1 MRAPLKQSL
10 AMNNQQRIPLSTG
23 VELDVW
29 TAGDPSHP
37 PIIFLHG
44 FPESHR
50 TWAHQ
55 IAGLTDRFYCIAPDQ
70 RGYARSSKPPQ
81 VADYKIPLLV
91 ADVFALADA
100 LQIDRFTL
108 AAHDWGGAIGWA
120 TALTRPDRVERLII
134 ANAPHPYIYQ
144 KTIIED
150 LDQRQAAQY
159 IRTFRGQ
166 ELEERIAKNGLDWF
180 FEHSFMR
187 HLKASA
193 VSDSE
198 RAAYLDEWSQPGALT
213 AMFNWYRASPTDV
226 PAMDE
231 VVETTAFLQKPFPQL
246 HIPTLIVWGTKDPAL
261 LPCQLDGIETYVP
274 NATVIRIPDAGH
286 FSPWEA
292 PDAVTKAM
300 RDWL

>member
-1 MRAPLKQSL
+1 ME
-10 AMNNQQRIPLSTG
+10 QRRIALSTG

-29 TAGDPSHP
+29 TAGNPANS

-55 IAGLTDRFYCIAPDQ
+55 MAGLADRFYCIAPDQ
-70 RGYARSSKPPQ
+70 RGYARSSKPPK
-81 VADYKIPLLV
+81 VADYKISLLV

-246 HIPTLIVWGTKDPAL
+246 HIPTLIVWGMKDPAL
-261 LPCQLDGIETYVP
+261 LPCQLEGIEEHVP
-274 NATVIRIPDAGH
+274 NATVNRIPDAGH

-300 RDWL
+300 QDWL

>member
-1 MRAPLKQSL
+1 MTIST
-10 AMNNQQRIPLSTG
+10 QRRIALSTG
-23 VELDVW
+23 VELEVW
-29 TAGDPSHP
+29 TLGDPANP

-55 IAGLTDRFYCIAPDQ
+55 MAGLGDKFWCIAPDQ
-70 RGYARSSKPPQ
+70 RGYARSSKPPE
-81 VADYKIPLLV
+81 VGEFTVPKLV

-100 LQIDRFTL
+100 LSIDRFTL

-120 TALTRPDRVERLII
+120 AALTQPERVERLVI

-144 KTIIED
+144 KTIIEN

-159 IRTFRGQ
+159 IRTFRGN
-166 ELEERIAKNGLDWF
+166 ELEKRIAENGLYWF

-187 HLKASA
+187 YLPAGA
-193 VSDSE
+193 VSAEE
-198 RAAYLDEWSQPGALT
+198 RAKYLDEWSQPGALK

-226 PAMDE
+226 PAMDD
-231 VVETTAFLQKPFPQL
+231 VIETTAFLKRPFPKL
-246 HIPTLIVWGTKDPAL
+246 HVSTLIVWGMKDPAL
-261 LPCQLDGIETYVP
+261 LPCQLEGLEAYVP
-274 NATVIRIPDAGH
+274 DVTIIRIPDAGH

-292 PDAVTKAM
+292 PEAVTAAM
-300 RDWL
+300 RGWLGF

>member
-1 MRAPLKQSL
+1 ME
-10 AMNNQQRIPLSTG
+10 QRRIALSTG

-29 TAGDPSHP
+29 TEGNPTNP
-37 PIIFLHG
+37 PILFLHG

-55 IAGLTDRFYCIAPDQ
+55 MVGLADRYWCIAPDQ
-70 RGYARSSKPPQ
+70 RGYARSSKPPE
-81 VADYKIPLLV
+81 VLDYRVPKLV

-100 LQIDRFTL
+100 LRIDRFTL

-120 TALTRPDRVERLII
+120 AALTQPERIERLII

-144 KTIIED
+144 KMIIKD
-150 LDQRQAAQY
+150 LDQRKAAQY
-159 IRTFRGQ
+159 IRTFRGHQ
-166 ELEERIAKNGLDWF
+166 LEKRIAENGLDWF

-187 HLKASA
+187 HLEASA
-193 VSDSE
+193 VSDIE
-198 RAAYLDEWSQPGALT
+198 RAAYIDEWSQPGALT

-231 VVETTAFLQKPFPQL
+231 VIETTDFLQKPFPKL
-246 HIPTLIVWGTKDPAL
+246 HIPTLILWGMKDPAL
-261 LPCQLDGIETYVP
+261 LPCQLEGIQEHVP
-274 NATVIRIPDAGH
+274 NVAIVRINDAGH

-292 PDAVTKAM
+292 PEAVTKAM
-300 RDWL
+300 QDWLP